1 MGRGQKCQAQE
12 RTRDLARGCFFA
24 DFAETIRRYSQTS
37 QTSWTTDV
45 PDPDQRI
52 HSCCAIRWRRQ
63 EQLHLEDWVSEPEIP
78 QEPWREEPMKTK
90 LDRYEQEIERSANSY
105 RSLSKREHLKIET
118 MLDKIRKTRN
128 VNIRISESVL
138 EQLKRRSQE
147 EGIPYQTLISSI
159 LHKFVTDQLVDEK
172 TILRSMQLLSSAR

>member
-1 MGRGQKCQAQE
+1 
-12 RTRDLARGCFFA
+12 
-24 DFAETIRRYSQTS
+24 
-37 QTSWTTDV
+37 
-45 PDPDQRI
+45 
-52 HSCCAIRWRRQ
+52 
-63 EQLHLEDWVSEPEIP
+63 
-78 QEPWREEPMKTK
+78 MKVK
-90 LDRYEQEIERSANSY
+90 LDRSERQIEREADAY
-105 RSLSKREHLKIET
+105 RSISSKERVKFEG

-172 TILRSMQLLSSAR
+172 SIRRSMHLLSSAR